1 MKLSIISIIAI
12 TSSLNFNIN
21 LAHAQNFAHFDHMAT
36 KGSSTYV
43 SQSTNPEHF
52 LRYNASRTCGDGHN
66 SMTKQHRRNHQ
77 YRRPHTHI
85 YTPWHE
91 GCSK

>member
-36 KGSSTYV
+36 KGSSNELPV
-43 SQSTNPEHF
+43 RANAVLWPARNNNNDAGF
-52 LRYNASRTCGDGHN
+52 CRLLRLVNDAYQRGLLAVE
-66 SMTKQHRRNHQ
+66 NHGFF
-77 YRRPHTHI
+77 RHPDS
-85 YTPWHE
+85 PL
-91 GCSK
+91 S